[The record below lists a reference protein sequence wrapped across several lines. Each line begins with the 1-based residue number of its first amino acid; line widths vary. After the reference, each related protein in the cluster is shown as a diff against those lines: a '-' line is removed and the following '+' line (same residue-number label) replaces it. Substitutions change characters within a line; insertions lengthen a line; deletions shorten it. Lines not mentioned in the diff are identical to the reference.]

1 MERVKVIEMIDSGRI
16 PGGSD
21 FSEIRNLATK
31 YPYCST
37 FKVLL
42 AMGAKEKDDLELK
55 EFINTASIY
64 VQDRSKL
71 YNHVVRDGLLRKI
84 EEAEEQPEGLE
95 FQNKAETSASA
106 KSVQEEVVE
115 EQSVEAD
122 LHTPIE
128 KDPLEEQI
136 MAAAVMQLG
145 ELEIESEFEEGEKP
159 ENPPAPIEEKSDSS
173 HVSKR
178 AGSAF
183 SRFLTDIDGGSENS
197 KSERAIIEKF
207 ISEDRKITPAKKA
220 FFSPTQMGKMSL
232 MEDESF
238 VTETLAKI
246 YERQGDYKKA
256 AVAYKNLGLK
266 YPEKRR
272 YFAALQKQAE
282 EQL

>member
-1 MERVKVIEMIDSGRI
+1 MINSGLI
-16 PGGSD
+16 PEGSN
-21 FSEIRNLATK
+21 FNEIRNLSSK

-55 EFINTASIY
+55 DFINTASIY

-71 YNHVVRDGLLRKI
+71 YDHVIRDGLLRKI
-84 EEAEEQPEGLE
+84 EEGQTSSEPTPTPKGTMALTKVSEEESEKTIGENQ
-95 FQNKAETSASA
+95 
-106 KSVQEEVVE
+106 
-115 EQSVEAD
+115 QSTEPSRPLID
-122 LHTPIE
+122 

-145 ELEIESEFEEGEKP
+145 ELEIESDVEEVRRTESIEVQQVETISEKP
-159 ENPPAPIEEKSDSS
+159 KEAITT
-173 HVSKR
+173 
-178 AGSAF
+178 GSAF
-183 SRFLTDIDGGSENS
+183 SQFLTRIDRGTSDAQP
-197 KSERAIIEKF
+197 ERAIIEKF

-246 YERQGDYKKA
+246 YEGQGDFKKA
-256 AVAYKNLGLK
+256 ARAYKNLGLK

-282 EQL
+282 EQS